1 MKFSINFGIPEMRD
15 LWLDLSE
22 KANSNDLSEQ
32 ERNLYQKWGRAL
44 RHLSLDPKY
53 PGLNS
58 HEIPQLTKRVGK
70 KVWQSYLEN
79 RKSGAMRMYWVY
91 GPQKQEITII
101 GLASH
106 PEDKKNDGY
115 EKITLSSLT

>member
-1 MKFSINFGIPEMRD
+1 MDFSINLGIPEMRD
-15 LWLDLSE
+15 LWLDLST
-22 KANSNDLSEQ
+22 KANSNALSEQ
-32 ERNLYQKWGRAL
+32 ERVLYQKWGQAM
-44 RHLSLDPKY
+44 RHLSSNPMY

-91 GPQKQEITII
+91 GP
-101 GLASH
+101 
-106 PEDKKNDGY
+106 
-115 EKITLSSLT
+115 